1 MRAFTRMYHRR
12 DISAAMTG
20 RMLTMLVIGIL
31 LMVLMWWKAWDVEGE
46 RAAKLQEGNKAA
58 TADAGPSLP

>member
-1 MRAFTRMYHRR
+1 
-12 DISAAMTG
+12 
-20 RMLTMLVIGIL
+20 MLTMLAIGIA

-46 RAAKLQEGNKAA
+46 RAERLKEGNRA